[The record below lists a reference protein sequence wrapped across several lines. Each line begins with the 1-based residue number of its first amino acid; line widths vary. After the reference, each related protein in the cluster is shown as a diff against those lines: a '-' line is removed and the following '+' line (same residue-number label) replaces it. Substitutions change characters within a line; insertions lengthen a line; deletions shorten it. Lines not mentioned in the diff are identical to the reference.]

1 MIVEAITQ
9 ASRAQLCFAACK
21 LGLPDL
27 LARGA
32 RTSEEIA
39 AEIGAHPHLHRLMR
53 GLVACGALEQRE
65 DGRFVLTEV
74 GNQLRTDAASSMRNL
89 VIEWGEVI
97 APAMAALAHGAMTG
111 ETPFDH
117 VFGMTVWDYRSQD
130 AGLSQAFHGAAAAM
144 TAHVATRLLTS
155 YDFTGIRHVVD
166 IGGGQGALLGRLLQA
181 HPEMTG
187 KVFDRTVEG
196 ADATLAALGVAG
208 RAEVVAG
215 DFFAAVPGGGD
226 LYILKAIIHD
236 WNDEEAT
243 RILAN
248 CRVAMAPEAR
258 LLLIERLMP
267 ALAVAGDET
276 VMSPELRMA
285 LEHGRERT
293 EAEFLTLLA
302 AAGLGDV
309 RVLPATVGYAVLI
322 EGRREK

>member
-1 MIVEAITQ
+1 MIAEAIEQ
-9 ASRAQLCFAACK
+9 ASRAQLFFAACK
-21 LGLPDL
+21 LGLPER
-27 LARGA
+27 LAAGP

-65 DGRFVLTEV
+65 DGQFVLTEA
-74 GNQLRTDAASSMRNL
+74 GQALRADVANSRRNL

-117 VFGMTVWDYRSQD
+117 VFGMSVWDYRSRD
-130 AGLSQAFHGAAAAM
+130 PGRSQAFHAAAAAM
-144 TAHVATRLLTS
+144 TAHVATRLLAA

-166 IGGGQGALLGRLLQA
+166 VGGGQGALLGPLLQA
-181 HPEMTG
+181 HPGMTG
-187 KVFDRTVEG
+187 KVVDRTVDG
-196 ADATLAALGVAG
+196 ADAHLATLGVAD
-208 RAEVVAG
+208 RAEIVAG
-215 DFFAAVPGGGD
+215 DFFATVPGGGD

-248 CRVAMAPEAR
+248 CRAAMAPGGR

-267 ALAVAGDET
+267 ARVVAGDQT
-276 VMSPELRMA
+276 VMSDVLMMA

-293 EAEFLTLLA
+293 EAEFLALLA
-302 AAGLGDV
+302 AAGFGNG
-309 RVLPATVGYAVLI
+309 RVLPASLGYAALI
-322 EGRREK
+322 EARREQ